1 MGEKMVK
8 FVTCQDYQ
16 DSYLKDK
23 KTQWKDFVT
32 LTIKESKS
40 TLRMDKTFQHP

>member
-8 FVTCQDYQ
+8 FVTWQDYQ

-23 KTQWKDFVT
+23 KTQWKDFVH
-32 LTIKESKS
+32 TIKESKS
-40 TLRMDKTFQHP
+40 TTRMDKTFQHP